1 MKSVLVTGDRGQLGA
16 AIARRI
22 PREAFAGFDL
32 PETDVRDAASV
43 REAVRRAA
51 PGLVVHCAA
60 MTDVDGCARDPAS
73 ALAVNAGGTEN
84 VARAARDLGADLV
97 YVGTNEVFDGE
108 SDRPYVEDDPVRPV
122 NAYGRSKLEGEAVA
136 MLFQP
141 RCWIVRTAWLY
152 GAGGRNFI
160 HRILGAADEGRSLR
174 VVTDE
179 VSSPTWTEDLAA
191 AILHLAANAPH
202 GVYHAAGL
210 GACSRY
216 ELARAAFELTGRG
229 AVVVEPIRSIDW
241 PRDSR
246 PPLRAPLDCSRA
258 VALGAPLRPW
268 REALAAF
275 LAERPALHG
284 P

>member
-1 MKSVLVTGDRGQLGA
+1 MKRILVTGHRGQLGA
-16 AIARRI
+16 ALARRI
-22 PREAFAGFDL
+22 PEAAFAGLDL
-32 PETDVRDAASV
+32 PDTDVRDAASV
-43 REAVRRAA
+43 LEAVRRAA

-60 MTDVDGCARDPAS
+60 MTDVDGCARDPAG
-73 ALAVNAGGTEN
+73 ALAVNAGGTEH
-84 VARAARDLGADLV
+84 VARAARDVGADLV

-108 SDRPYVEDDPVRPV
+108 SDRPYAEDDPVRPI
-122 NAYGRSKLEGEAVA
+122 NAYGRSKLEGEVA
-136 MLFQP
+136 AARAQP
-141 RCWIVRTAWLY
+141 RCWIVRTAWVY
-152 GAGGRNFI
+152 GSGGRNFI
-160 HRILGAADEGRSLR
+160 HRILGAADEGRRLR

-191 AILHLAANAPH
+191 AILHLALSAPH

-216 ELARAAFELTGRG
+216 ELARAALELGGRG
-229 AVVVEPIRSIDW
+229 DVAVEPIRSAEW

-268 REALAAF
+268 REALALF
-275 LAERPALHG
+275 LRGSP
-284 P
+284 